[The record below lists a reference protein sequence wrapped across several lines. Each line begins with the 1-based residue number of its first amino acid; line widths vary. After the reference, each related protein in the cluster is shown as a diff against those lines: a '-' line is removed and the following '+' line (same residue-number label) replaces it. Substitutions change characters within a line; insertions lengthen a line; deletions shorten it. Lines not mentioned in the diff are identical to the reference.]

1 MTALPFRPRPP
12 HLDPRKLVLAT
23 DLDGTLLA
31 GPQEARRRVR
41 ELFGGGLDGATLVF
55 VTGRGLESVMPLLAD
70 PTIPTPD
77 YIIADVG
84 ATPCRSRPCWPITR
98 LATSR
103 GSRRCAT
110 A

>member
-1 MTALPFRPRPP
+1 MTALPFRSRTPY
-12 HLDPRKLVLAT
+12 LDPRKLVLAT

-41 ELFGGGLDGATLVF
+41 ELFGGGLEGATLVF

-77 YIIADVG
+77 LD
-84 ATPCRSRPCWPITR
+84 WQE
-98 LATSR
+98 
-103 GSRRCAT
+103 RRIP
-110 A
+110 